1 MGAAWVES
9 CKIKTDIH
17 TSVTLIS
24 QASASQ
30 SKVAINWT
38 RHQLND
44 PKEPHY
50 PLQAVLWKWRGL
62 TSHTRTHLFDLS
74 CSSSESLSSEKIKD
88 QILLI
93 FGFHKLKKSY
103 TLVKQNYNFWDSYPA
118 LRNLIKWT
126 TKFILQRTSKHHYQF
141 TFNSYK

>member
-74 CSSSESLSSEKIKD
+74 CSSSESLSSGKNERPN
-88 QILLI
+88 
-93 FGFHKLKKSY
+93 
-103 TLVKQNYNFWDSYPA
+103 TLVKQNYNFWDSWEIWSIQWP
-118 LRNLIKWT
+118 T
-126 TKFILQRTSKHHYQF
+126 MFILQWTSKYHNQF